1 MKKDNNMQKYM
12 IMIKDGNKWE
22 EYARFKNL
30 DLAKITLE
38 LVKKDF
44 PAKIIELK

>member
-1 MKKDNNMQKYM
+1 MQKYVV
-12 IMIKDGNKWE
+12 MIKDGGKWE
-22 EYARFKNL
+22 EYARFKNKEM
-30 DLAKITLE
+30 AEITLK